1 MLSWELHPAYVG
13 WLSVLLI
20 GVYAMVAWQDLRR
33 REIDLLP
40 LLVLAIAG
48 LVGHTAWWWIFLVIL
63 YAWPWRKETATL
75 LIPALFV
82 IGWVTGELAPVLALT
97 AGILAWSLGWW
108 GGADRVLLATLSL
121 RYGLV
126 GLVVGATTSALF
138 GVLFLL
144 ARRQLLRLV
153 PALTDVLAA
162 RNVVDLAAPP
172 GSTDTEM
179 PAATALGAAGLILEV
194 WSWLNHIK
202 NTGGAD
208 MTLIFLSGALA
219 VATLTAGLLLLR
231 KPAHT
236 GILGSSLLAV
246 GGATLTSLSFDAQFV
261 GLWENPVVAVIT
273 LVLGALLAVVGA
285 TAAVLKLLAYRRQCR
300 EMEQRVDQLTQATET
315 A

>member
-1 MLSWELHPAYVG
+1 MMVWELQPAYVG

-20 GVYAMVAWQDLRR
+20 GGYTLVAWQDLRR
-33 REIDLLP
+33 REIDLWP
-40 LLVLAIAG
+40 LLVLAVGG
-48 LVGHTAWWWIFLVIL
+48 LVGHTAWWWIFLAVL

-75 LIPALFV
+75 LIPVLFV

-108 GGADRVLLATLSL
+108 GGADSVLLATLAL
-121 RYGLV
+121 RYGTA

-172 GSTDTEM
+172 GSADTEM

-194 WSWLNHIK
+194 WSW
-202 NTGGAD
+202 
-208 MTLIFLSGALA
+208 
-219 VATLTAGLLLLR
+219 
-231 KPAHT
+231 
-236 GILGSSLLAV
+236 
-246 GGATLTSLSFDAQFV
+246 
-261 GLWENPVVAVIT
+261 
-273 LVLGALLAVVGA
+273 
-285 TAAVLKLLAYRRQCR
+285 
-300 EMEQRVDQLTQATET
+300 
-315 A
+315 

>member
-1 MLSWELHPAYVG
+1 MLSWELQPAYVG

-20 GVYAMVAWQDLRR
+20 GSYTLVAWQDLRR
-33 REIDLLP
+33 REIDLWP
-40 LLVLAIAG
+40 LLVLAVGG
-48 LVGHTAWWWIFLVIL
+48 LLGHTAWWWVFLAVL

-75 LIPALFV
+75 LIPVLFV

-108 GGADRVLLATLSL
+108 GGADSVLLATLAL

-126 GLVVGATTSALF
+126 GLVAGATTSALF
-138 GVLFLL
+138 GVLFLI

-153 PALTDVLAA
+153 PALTDVLVA

-172 GSTDTEM
+172 RSADTEM

-194 WSWLNHIK
+194 LSWLNQIE
-202 NTGGAD
+202 TGGMD

-246 GGATLTSLSFDAQFV
+246 GGATLTSLSFDAQVV

-273 LVLGALLAVVGA
+273 LVLGALLAIVGA
-285 TAAVLKLLAYRRQCR
+285 AAAVLKLIAYRRQCR
-300 EMEQRVDQLTQATET
+300 DMEQRVDQSTQATK
-315 A
+315 AA